1 MKLPLMAA
9 LAALTFWGCSSQ
21 SANTRADDSA
31 ATSATGG
38 GGQAGSSNED
48 PAREQAEAREEAK
61 ESPLEASD
69 VVDNERR
76 DRMGAPTVYD
86 GEATGGSG
94 SDTTVTTGDG
104 EKWDVVDE
112 PGADREPRSDD
123 TKKEDTAT
131 GGSGTEPQ
139 DGVGSDNTGGV
150 SGGGGQAGG
159 AASGG
164 GSGGSGGGSGGGG
177 GGGGGGSF

>member
-31 ATSATGG
+31 SVPASATGG
-38 GGQAGSSNED
+38 AGQAGASSED
-48 PAREQAEAREEAK
+48 PAREQAEQQQEAQ
-61 ESPLEASD
+61 ESPGEAAD

-76 DRMGAPTVYD
+76 DRKDAPTVYD
-86 GEATGGSG
+86 EEATGGSG
-94 SDTTVTTGDG
+94 TDTSVTTDDG

-112 PGADREPRSDD
+112 PGAHRESRPD
-123 TKKEDTAT
+123 TSKDGAQSEDAAT

-139 DGVGSDNTGGV
+139 NGSESDT
-150 SGGGGQAGG
+150 GGGGDGR
-159 AASGG
+159 
-164 GSGGSGGGSGGGG
+164 
-177 GGGGGGSF
+177 

>member
-21 SANTRADDSA
+21 SANTRADD
-31 ATSATGG
+31 ATGG
-38 GGQAGSSNED
+38 SGQTAQSDSLQGTPGDE
-48 PAREQAEAREEAK
+48 AREQARDDEESQ

-76 DRMGAPTVYD
+76 DRMDAPTVYD

-94 SDTTVTTGDG
+94 SDSSVTTKDG
-104 EKWDVVDE
+104 EKWDVMEE
-112 PGADREPRSDD
+112 PGVDREPNRGD
-123 TKKEDTAT
+123 KEEAT
-131 GGSGTEPQ
+131 GGSGAAG
-139 DGVGSDNTGGV
+139 DNDSSDNSGDNTGGV

-159 AASGG
+159 SGGG
-164 GSGGSGGGSGGGG
+164 GSGSGGGGSGGGG
-177 GGGGGGSF
+177 GGGGGGL

>member
-9 LAALTFWGCSSQ
+9 LAALTFWGCSSN
-21 SANTRADDSA
+21 SASTRPDDTA

-38 GGQAGSSNED
+38 SGQSSNED
-48 PAREQAEAREEAK
+48 PARVQAEETEEAK
-61 ESPLEASD
+61 ETPLEASD

-94 SDTTVTTGDG
+94 SDTTVTREDG

-123 TKKEDTAT
+123 SKQEETGT
-131 GGSGTEPQ
+131 GGSGADPQ
-139 DGVGSDNTGGV
+139 DGTGGD
-150 SGGGGQAGG
+150 STGGGGVG
-159 AASGG
+159 
-164 GSGGSGGGSGGGG
+164 
-177 GGGGGGSF
+177 

>member
-31 ATSATGG
+31 SARTGATGG
-38 GGQAGSSNED
+38 AGSAGSSNED
-48 PAREQAEAREEAK
+48 PARVQAEEQEEAK
-61 ESPLEASD
+61 ESPAEAAD

-76 DRMGAPTVYD
+76 DRQGAPTVYD

-112 PGADREPRSDD
+112 PGMNREPRSDD

-131 GGSGTEPQ
+131 GGSGATGH
-139 DGVGSDNTGGV
+139 DGNAGDNTGGV
-150 SGGGGQAGG
+150 SGGASSGST
-159 AASGG
+159 SGG
-164 GSGGSGGGSGGGG
+164 GGTGSGGGSGGGG
-177 GGGGGGSF
+177 GGGGGGGL